1 MIKRRIKF
9 NLNFLKFLKF
19 KKLIKMIFKKKRKID
34 SRENDNVKLNKT
46 NIRKIKAN
54 TLILLFVLF
63 QFNRR

>member
-19 KKLIKMIFKKKRKID
+19 KKINKMIFKKKRKID
-34 SRENDNVKLNKT
+34 SRENDNVILNKT